1 MLFKILHGD
10 ESRISTDITPFHEGW
25 AYVTHS
31 GNFYVDMNVGTVEDP
46 NYQRVKLNAKDA
58 ETISGLSLDALE
70 SLVSANAAIVLAES
84 QNYTNTAISELHIEN
99 GRGEGSI
106 QQVADTS
113 GEDGVFV
120 GEDGIEY
127 IKLSATVH
135 PEAPHKEGDFIPFG
149 ATGHYAK
156 SFSGKS
162 SAQGWR
168 STADGTGAIASG
180 DYAYAHGDSA
190 VAAGKCARA
199 EGSGTYAKGYYSHAS
214 GQGSMAEGAISTAE
228 GKNTR
233 AGGQAS
239 HAEGVDTTAGGNN
252 SHAEGETTKASG
264 RTSHAEGR
272 DTEAKGYYAHT
283 EGRGTIAR
291 TRSQHA
297 EGEYNIADPKWTA
310 DARGKYIHIAGNGTS
325 SAPSNAH
332 TLDWDGNA
340 WFAGGIYVGGT
351 NQDDAKDIVGAIDE
365 LDAKIEE
372 ISAKDNE
379 AISEAALDDLKILL
393 TAQDAIVISESQSY
407 TDTVVNE
414 MQNYTENAISEIQ
427 SYTDNAISELNIVK
441 GSGEGSLQ
449 QAADT
454 SGSNGVYTGED
465 GKEYFTV
472 PSTVHPDAPYK
483 EGDVI
488 QHGAI
493 GTYSKAFGGKSSAQ
507 GKSSATDGTV
517 TIAAGDYSHAEGNTT
532 VASGEA
538 SHSEGIS
545 TYAKGKYSHAEGN
558 KTSATGNATHAEG
571 GDTVASG
578 NYSHAEGRGTVART
592 RSQHVEGEYNKEDP
606 KNKANERG
614 KYAHITGNGKSGAL
628 SNAYTLDWSG
638 NAWFAGNVYVGGE
651 DQDNGAV
658 TLQTTVDNRLETD
671 SKNVIEAINEID
683 SKTVDKMKT
692 IETGNYCTYAS
703 AGTGLGVG
711 YLTTFETD
719 FGSGTIYNNIP
730 IIAGENI
737 TFEDSEFGEN
747 GEHKIVKINASGGG
761 VNYSQGLDF
770 TPNGDGTCYV
780 SGIGSCTD
788 SDIVIPPT
796 YQNYTV
802 TEVGEQAFRNATIT
816 SVTIP
821 DSVTT
826 IRFGAFGYVGGDFHA
841 LVIPSSVT
849 IVEDY
854 IIHSCGYLTVYCE
867 AESQPSTWNAN
878 WNIGNRPVV
887 WGYTDDFIDLN
898 KKISDLETA
907 SKKNASDIDD
917 IGGKTIDKIAEIDT
931 WVNGEASSLNTND
944 GVSWEEGVEFF
955 DDQGGTLAA
964 GTIYHRIPIEAG
976 DNVTFSNEGDVV
988 KINASGGVP
997 SATSS
1002 NAGQVLTVNSRGTPV
1017 WAAPSS
1023 SGGSSGFPSEYFPM
1037 YAQALATPRV
1047 VAKADNQLLYSI
1059 DIYDDWDSVF
1069 NGLNFDELCSFAVT
1083 STSDTFELEIS
1094 NKTIFYLDIYVE
1106 VVGYNRDS
1114 GEETRVVE
1122 SIVVYPDEGDG
1133 IYVQNQTNE
1142 AMDVWEYEI
1151 LGVRFKLNDN

>member
-31 GNFYVDMNVGTVEDP
+31 GNFYVDMNVGTIEEP

-58 ETISGLSLDALE
+58 ETISGLSLDELE
-70 SLVSANAAIVLAES
+70 SLVSANADIVLAES

-106 QQVADTS
+106 QQASDTS

-190 VAAGKCARA
+190 VATGKCARA
-199 EGSGTYAKGYYSHAS
+199 EGSGTYAKGYYSRAT
-214 GQGSMAEGAISTAE
+214 GQGTMAEGAASTAE

-239 HAEGVDTTAGGNN
+239 HAEGVDTTAGGTN

-272 DTEAKGYYAHT
+272 DTEAKGYYAHA

-297 EGEYNIADPKWTA
+297 EGEYNIADPKWNA
-310 DARGKYIHIAGNGTS
+310 DGRGRYIHITGNGS
-325 SAPSNAH
+325 STTPSNAY
-332 TLDWDGNA
+332 TLDWEGNA

-351 NQDDAKDIVGAIDE
+351 NQDEAKDIVGAIDE
-365 LDAKIEE
+365 LG
-372 ISAKDNE
+372 
-379 AISEAALDDLKILL
+379 LHL
-393 TAQDAIVISESQSY
+393 TAQDAIVLSESQNY
-407 TDTVVNE
+407 TDAAINE
-414 MQNYTENAISEIQ
+414 F
-427 SYTDNAISELNIVK
+427 NIIN
-441 GSGEGSLQ
+441 GSNTGSLQ
-449 QAADT
+449 QVADT
-454 SGSNGVYTGED
+454 SGSNGVYTGDD
-465 GKEYFTV
+465 GKEYFTM
-472 PSTVHPDAPYK
+472 PSTAHPDAPYK
-483 EGDVI
+483 EGDII

-507 GKSSATDGTV
+507 GKSSATDGTA

-638 NAWFAGNVYVGGE
+638 NAWFAGNVYIGGE

-658 TLQTTVDNRLETD
+658 TLQTTVDDRLETD
-671 SKNVIEAINEID
+671 SKNIVEAINEINKKVGTPTTSSDYSEGLDFTGKADGTCRVNKVGECVDTEIIIPSVSPSGEVVTEIGAGAFADCSDITSVMIPD
-683 SKTVDKMKT
+683 SVTNIGYYAFGNCKQLNRIVLPKNLTGIDDEAFTDCYELTDVYYPGTEYDWTKISIGAHSECLESAIIHYNYINNFDSLNTRLGEASLETTDKTV
-692 IETGNYCTYAS
+692 
-703 AGTGLGVG
+703 VG
-711 YLTTFETD
+711 AINE
-719 FGSGTIYNNIP
+719 IN
-730 IIAGENI
+730 E
-737 TFEDSEFGEN
+737 
-747 GEHKIVKINASGGG
+747 KVNASGGG
-761 VNYSQGLDF
+761 APSFDAEADEGKFYR
-770 TPNGDGTCYV
+770 
-780 SGIGSCTD
+780 I
-788 SDIVIPPT
+788 
-796 YQNYTV
+796 
-802 TEVGEQAFRNATIT
+802 
-816 SVTIP
+816 
-821 DSVTT
+821 
-826 IRFGAFGYVGGDFHA
+826 VGGQAGWFPVPNA
-841 LVIPSSVT
+841 
-849 IVEDY
+849 ED
-854 IIHSCGYLTVYCE
+854 
-867 AESQPSTWNAN
+867 NA
-878 WNIGNRPVV
+878 
-887 WGYTDDFIDLN
+887 F
-898 KKISDLETA
+898 
-907 SKKNASDIDD
+907 
-917 IGGKTIDKIAEIDT
+917 
-931 WVNGEASSLNTND
+931 
-944 GVSWEEGVEFF
+944 
-955 DDQGGTLAA
+955 
-964 GTIYHRIPIEAG
+964 
-976 DNVTFSNEGDVV
+976 
-988 KINASGGVP
+988 
-997 SATSS
+997 
-1002 NAGQVLTVNSRGTPV
+1002 
-1017 WAAPSS
+1017 
-1023 SGGSSGFPSEYFPM
+1023 
-1037 YAQALATPRV
+1037 
-1047 VAKADNQLLYSI
+1047 
-1059 DIYDDWDSVF
+1059 
-1069 NGLNFDELCSFAVT
+1069 
-1083 STSDTFELEIS
+1083 
-1094 NKTIFYLDIYVE
+1094 
-1106 VVGYNRDS
+1106 
-1114 GEETRVVE
+1114 
-1122 SIVVYPDEGDG
+1122 
-1133 IYVQNQTNE
+1133 
-1142 AMDVWEYEI
+1142 
-1151 LGVRFKLNDN
+1151 

>member
-58 ETISGLSLDALE
+58 ETISGLSLDELE

-106 QQVADTS
+106 QQVSDPS

-135 PEAPHKEGDFIPFG
+135 PEAPYKEGDFIPFG

-190 VAAGKCARA
+190 VATGKCARA

-239 HAEGVDTTAGGNN
+239 HAEGVDTIASGNN

-272 DTEAKGYYAHT
+272 DTEAKGYYTHA

-291 TRSQHA
+291 TRSQHV
-297 EGEYNIADPKWTA
+297 EGEYNREDPKWTA
-310 DARGKYIHIAGNGTS
+310 DARGRYVHITGNGKNGE
-325 SAPSNAH
+325 PSNAH

-379 AISEAALDDLKILL
+379 AISEATLDDLKILL

-414 MQNYTENAISEIQ
+414 MQNYTENAISE
-427 SYTDNAISELNIVK
+427 LNIVK
-441 GSGEGSLQ
+441 GSGEGSFQ

-454 SGSNGVYTGED
+454 SGSKGVYTGED

-493 GTYSKAFGGKSSAQ
+493 GAHSKAFGGKSSAQ
-507 GKSSATDGTV
+507 GKSSATDGTA

-578 NYSHAEGRGTVART
+578 NYSHAEGRGTIARV

-628 SNAYTLDWSG
+628 SNAYTLDWNG

-658 TLQTTVDNRLETD
+658 ALQTTVDNRLETD
-671 SKNVIEAINEID
+671 SKNIVEAINEIN
-683 SKTVDKMKT
+683 KTVNTPDT
-692 IETGNYCTYAS
+692 SSDYSE
-703 AGTGLGVG
+703 GL
-711 YLTTFETD
+711 
-719 FGSGTIYNNIP
+719 IY
-730 IIAGENI
+730 
-737 TFEDSEFGEN
+737 
-747 GEHKIVKINASGGG
+747 
-761 VNYSQGLDF
+761 
-770 TPNGDGTCYV
+770 TPSDDGTYYIC
-780 SGIGSCTD
+780 SGIGTCADT
-788 SDIVIPPT
+788 DIVIPKAYNNLP
-796 YQNYTV
+796 V
-802 TEVGEQAFRNATIT
+802 AKIGDLAFYCCESLS
-816 SVTIP
+816 SVVIP
-821 DSVTT
+821 DSVTY
-826 IRFGAFGYVGGDFHA
+826 IGYRAFAYCSS
-841 LVIPSSVT
+841 LISVT
-849 IVEDY
+849 I
-854 IIHSCGYLTVYCE
+854 
-867 AESQPSTWNAN
+867 
-878 WNIGNRPVV
+878 
-887 WGYTDDFIDLN
+887 
-898 KKISDLETA
+898 
-907 SKKNASDIDD
+907 
-917 IGGKTIDKIAEIDT
+917 
-931 WVNGEASSLNTND
+931 
-944 GVSWEEGVEFF
+944 
-955 DDQGGTLAA
+955 
-964 GTIYHRIPIEAG
+964 G
-976 DNVTFSNEGDVV
+976 DNVSIIMGDAFNACTSLNYVIIPKSVTMIGYYALSGCTSLADVYYRGSKEEWSAIDIYSDNESLENATIHYNYISNFNTLSNNLGDPNSLETTSKTVV
-988 KINASGGVP
+988 GAINEINGKVNAS
-997 SATSS
+997 S
-1002 NAGQVLTVNSRGTPV
+1002 
-1017 WAAPSS
+1017 
-1023 SGGSSGFPSEYFPM
+1023 GSSRLPAEFFPM
-1037 YAQALATPRV
+1037 YAQALCEP
-1047 VAKADNQLLYSI
+1047 LYS
-1059 DIYDDWDSVF
+1059 DAFDAGMYHPDGF
-1069 NGLNFDELCSFAVT
+1069 NDTDQILGGHSFDELVETAVT
-1083 STSDTFELEIS
+1083 SNSSLFNLDIH
-1094 NKTIFYLDIYVE
+1094 NNTIFYLYIYVYICWSE
-1106 VVGYNRDS
+1106 TNDSNSHYKYLSAIIPPNQSSTITAYGEQDMVDTESWGYNI
-1114 GEETRVVE
+1114 E
-1122 SIVVYPDEGDG
+1122 
-1133 IYVQNQTNE
+1133 
-1142 AMDVWEYEI
+1142 
-1151 LGVRFKLNDN
+1151 GVRFALNDWC